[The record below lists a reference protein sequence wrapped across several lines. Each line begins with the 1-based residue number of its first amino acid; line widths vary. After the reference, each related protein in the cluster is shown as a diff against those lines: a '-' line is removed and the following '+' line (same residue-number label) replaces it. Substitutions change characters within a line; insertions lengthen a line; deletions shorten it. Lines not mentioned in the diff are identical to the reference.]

1 MKTINLDDHAARMGG
16 LSSVMVGDVV
26 VFMGRP
32 HQVDVL
38 EAYAPPAEWGIT
50 GESRIARSTDGW
62 GITVFGWVG
71 DHQR

>member
-16 LSSVMVGDVV
+16 LSRVMVGDVV

-38 EAYAPPAEWGIT
+38 
-50 GESRIARSTDGW
+50 
-62 GITVFGWVG
+62 
-71 DHQR
+71 